1 MTNLM
6 YKPYIVGITGG
17 SGSGKTTFLKSLSE
31 GYSAEEVCIL
41 SMDNYYK
48 PRTQQVYDEN
58 GVQNFDL
65 VESIDTQAFFND
77 IIRLVSGETIV
88 QEEYT
93 FNNSLAD
100 VEMITIK
107 PAPVMILE
115 GLFIMHMKDLRSL
128 LDLKIYIEAKD
139 ALKIIRRI
147 KRDQSERNYP
157 LEDVLYRYESHVLPS
172 YEKYIFPYKNDVD
185 IIINNNGNT
194 DAVLNILR
202 NHFDVIINSNQ

>member
-1 MTNLM
+1 M

-202 NHFDVIINSNQ
+202 NHFDVIINNNQ

>member
-1 MTNLM
+1 M

-17 SGSGKTTFLKSLSE
+17 SGSGKTTFLRNLSE

-65 VESIDTQAFFND
+65 VDSIDTQTFFKD

-88 QEEYT
+88 KEEYT
-93 FNNSLAD
+93 FNNNLAD
-100 VEMITIK
+100 AGMITIK

-115 GLFIMHMKDLRSL
+115 GLFVMHMKDLRSL

-147 KRDQSERNYP
+147 KRDQTERNYP

-194 DAVLNILR
+194 DAILKILR
-202 NHFDVIINSNQ
+202 NHFDIIIEQNK

>member
-1 MTNLM
+1 M

-147 KRDQSERNYP
+147 KRDQSE
-157 LEDVLYRYESHVLPS
+157 
-172 YEKYIFPYKNDVD
+172 
-185 IIINNNGNT
+185 
-194 DAVLNILR
+194 
-202 NHFDVIINSNQ
+202 

>member
-1 MTNLM
+1 M

-194 DAVLNILR
+194 DAVLKILR
-202 NHFDVIINSNQ
+202 NHFDVIINNNQ

>member
-1 MTNLM
+1 M

-17 SGSGKTTFLKSLSE
+17 SGSGKTTFLRNLSE

-65 VESIDTQAFFND
+65 VDSIDTQTFFKD

-88 QEEYT
+88 KEEYT

-100 VEMITIK
+100 ADMITIK

-115 GLFIMHMKDLRSL
+115 GLFVMHMKDLRSL

-147 KRDQSERNYP
+147 KRDQTERNYP

-194 DAVLNILR
+194 DAILKILR
-202 NHFDVIINSNQ
+202 NHFDIIIEQNK